1 MTPDAP
7 SRDSTDGRAPRRRV
21 VLDTDLGTDVDDAL
35 ALALLLGSPEVELV
49 GVTTVY
55 GDTDLRARATSR
67 LLELAG
73 VPGPGALL
81 QTGRGLPVRAGA
93 SAPLS
98 GAEVW
103 WAGHEG
109 TLLGDLTTAT
119 TTPPAPGAAAADDAA
134 DWLAATAAAAPGSVD
149 LLAIGPLTGVATA
162 LRRHPELAGHLR
174 SLVVMGGRWDGAL
187 TAEGLVEDEHNLR
200 SDAVA
205 AAEVLT
211 CGAPTLV
218 VGLETTQQVRLEA
231 ADVERIA
238 AAGPLGAALAAQVR
252 QWWEFWDEPWGVPHD
267 PVTALL
273 LVDEPEVLQLGPPGR
288 VSVDERGAVVHVP
301 DPSGTV
307 RVAVGVDA
315 ERAAS
320 AVVRRVL
327 AGCRV
332 RSDGPSGHHGG

>member
-1 MTPDAP
+1 MTTDPV
-7 SRDSTDGRAPRRRV
+7 SRVPRRRV
-21 VLDTDLGTDVDDAL
+21 VLDTDLGSDVDDAL
-35 ALALLLGSPEVELV
+35 ALALLLGSPEVELL

-55 GDTDLRARATSR
+55 GDTALRARATSR

-73 VPGPGALL
+73 VAGPG
-81 QTGRGLPVRAGA
+81 TPGGLPVRAGA
-93 SAPLS
+93 STPLS

-109 TLLGDLTTAT
+109 TLLGDLSTAV
-119 TTPPAPGAAAADDAA
+119 TTPPASGTAVEDDAA
-134 DWLAATAAAAPGSVD
+134 DWLAATAAAAPGEVD

-162 LRRHPELAGHLR
+162 LRRHPELAGQLR

-187 TAEGLVEDEHNLR
+187 TADGLVEDEHNLR

-211 CGAPTLV
+211 CGVPTLV

-231 ADVERIA
+231 GDVERIA
-238 AAGPLGAALAAQVR
+238 ATGPLGAALAAQVR

-273 LVDEPEVLQLGPPGR
+273 LVDEPDVLQLGPPGR
-288 VSVDERGAVVHVP
+288 AGVDSRGAVVHVP
-301 DPSGTV
+301 DPTGTV

-315 ERAAS
+315 ERAAA

-327 AGCRV
+327 AGCARG
-332 RSDGPSGHHGG
+332 SAGTSGHHDG

>member
-1 MTPDAP
+1 VSTSEP
-7 SRDSTDGRAPRRRV
+7 SARRRV

-35 ALALLLGSPEVELV
+35 ALALLLGSPEVELL

-73 VPGPGALL
+73 VPDPGSS
-81 QTGRGLPVRAGA
+81 GGLPVRAGA
-93 SAPLS
+93 STPLS

-119 TTPPAPGAAAADDAA
+119 TTPPAAGAAAADDAA
-134 DWLAATAAAAPGSVD
+134 DWLAATAAAAPGEVD
-149 LLAIGPLTGVATA
+149 LLAIGPLTQVATA
-162 LRRHPELAGHLR
+162 LRRHPRLAGDLR

-187 TAEGLVEDEHNLR
+187 TDEGLVEDEHNLR

-218 VGLETTQQVRLEA
+218 VGLETTQRVRLEA

-238 AAGPLGAALAAQVR
+238 AAGPLGGALAAQVR

-273 LVDEPEVLQLGPPGR
+273 LVEPGVLEIGPPGR
-288 VSVDERGAVVHVP
+288 VEVDGRGAVVHVP
-301 DPSGTV
+301 DPAGTV

-315 ERAAS
+315 ERAAQ

-327 AGCRV
+327 AGCSR
-332 RSDGPSGHHGG
+332 GAEQSGA

>member
-1 MTPDAP
+1 MSSTAP
-7 SRDSTDGRAPRRRV
+7 AADRRRV

-35 ALALLLGSPEVELV
+35 TLALLLGSPEVELV
-49 GVTTVY
+49 GITTVY

-73 VPGPGALL
+73 VPGPGVP
-81 QTGRGLPVRAGA
+81 GGIPVRAGA
-93 SAPLS
+93 PTPLS

-109 TLLGDLTTAT
+109 SLLGDLRTAT
-119 TTPPAPGAAAADDAA
+119 TTPPAPGTSAADDAA
-134 DWLAATAAAAPGSVD
+134 DWLAATAAAAPGEVD

-174 SLVVMGGRWDGAL
+174 SLVLMGGRWDGAR
-187 TAEGLVEDEHNLR
+187 TTDGLLEDEHNLR

-211 CGAPTLV
+211 CGAPTVV
-218 VGLETTQQVRLEA
+218 VGLEITRQVRLEA

-238 AAGPLGAALAAQVR
+238 AAGPLGAVLAAQVR
-252 QWWEFWDEPWGVPHD
+252 QWWEFWDEPWGIPHD

-273 LVDEPEVLQLGPPGR
+273 LVEPGVLELGPPGR
-288 VSVDERGAVVHVP
+288 VDVDERGAVVHVP
-301 DPSGTV
+301 DDRGAV

-315 ERAAS
+315 ERAAA

-327 AGCRV
+327 AGCTASR
-332 RSDGPSGHHGG
+332 P

>member
-1 MTPDAP
+1 M
-7 SRDSTDGRAPRRRV
+7 STSEPYGRRRV

-35 ALALLLGSPEVELV
+35 ALALLLGSPEVDLL

-73 VPGPGALL
+73 APGPGAS
-81 QTGRGLPVRAGA
+81 GGPPVRAGA
-93 SAPLS
+93 STPLS

-119 TTPPAPGAAAADDAA
+119 TTAPAAGAAAADDAA
-134 DWLAATAAAAPGSVD
+134 DWLAATAAAAPGAVD
-149 LLAIGPLTGVATA
+149 LLAIGPLTQVATA
-162 LRRHPELAGHLR
+162 LRRHPELAGQLR

-187 TAEGLVEDEHNLR
+187 SAEGALEDEHNLR

-218 VGLETTQQVRLEA
+218 VGLEVTQQVHLEA

-273 LVDEPEVLQLGPPGR
+273 LVEPDVLELGPPGR
-288 VSVDERGAVVHVP
+288 VEVDGRGAVVHVP
-301 DPSGTV
+301 DPAGTV

-315 ERAAS
+315 ARAAA
-320 AVVRRVL
+320 AVVQRVL
-327 AGCRV
+327 AGCGR
-332 RSDGPSGHHGG
+332 RAGQHGG

>member
-1 MTPDAP
+1 MTAP
-7 SRDSTDGRAPRRRV
+7 TRGARRRV

-35 ALALLLGSPEVELV
+35 ALALLLGSPEVELL

-73 VPGPGALL
+73 VPGPG
-81 QTGRGLPVRAGA
+81 QPGGVPVRAGA
-93 SAPLS
+93 STPLS

-109 TLLGDLTTAT
+109 TLLGDLTTAAT
-119 TTPPAPGAAAADDAA
+119 TTPAPGTSGADDAA
-134 DWLAATAAAAPGSVD
+134 DWLAATAAASPGAVD
-149 LLAIGPLTGVATA
+149 LLAIGPLTQVATA
-162 LRRHPELAGHLR
+162 LRRHPQLAGHLR

-187 TAEGLVEDEHNLR
+187 TADGLVEDEHNLR

-218 VGLETTQQVRLEA
+218 VGLEVTQQVRLEA
-231 ADVERIA
+231 SAVERIA
-238 AAGPLGAALAAQVR
+238 DAGPLGAVLAAQVR

-273 LVDEPEVLQLGPPGR
+273 LLEPDVLELGPPGR
-288 VSVDERGAVVHVP
+288 AEVDGRGAVVHVP
-301 DPSGTV
+301 DPAGTV

-315 ERAAS
+315 ARAA
-320 AVVRRVL
+320 AVVERRVL
-327 AGCRV
+327 AGCR
-332 RSDGPSGHHGG
+332 RAEGPEGT

>member
-1 MTPDAP
+1 MTA
-7 SRDSTDGRAPRRRV
+7 SARGARRRV

-35 ALALLLGSPEVELV
+35 ALALLLGSPEVELL

-55 GDTDLRARATSR
+55 GDTGLRARATSR

-73 VPGPGALL
+73 VPGPAAPG
-81 QTGRGLPVRAGA
+81 GLPVRAGA
-93 SAPLS
+93 AAPLS
-98 GAEVW
+98 GAPVW

-119 TTPPAPGAAAADDAA
+119 TTPPAPGRSAAEDAA
-134 DWLAATAAAAPGSVD
+134 DWLAATAASAPGGVD
-149 LLAIGPLTGVATA
+149 LLAIGPLTQVATA
-162 LRRHPELAGHLR
+162 LRHHPELASHLR

-187 TAEGLVEDEHNLR
+187 TPEGLLEDEHNLR

-211 CGAPTLV
+211 SGATTLV
-218 VGLETTQQVRLEA
+218 VGLEVTQQVRLELG
-231 ADVERIA
+231 DVERIA

-273 LVDEPEVLQLGPPGR
+273 LVQPELLELGPPGR
-288 VSVDERGAVVHVP
+288 VEVDDRGAVVHHP
-301 DPSGTV
+301 DPAGTV
-307 RVAVGVDA
+307 RVALGVDA
-315 ERAAS
+315 ERAAA

-327 AGCRV
+327 AGCHRA
-332 RSDGPSGHHGG
+332 GGRERA

>member
-1 MTPDAP
+1 M
-7 SRDSTDGRAPRRRV
+7 STDAGAPGRRV

-35 ALALLLGSPEVELV
+35 ALALLLGSPEVELL

-73 VPGPGALL
+73 VPGPGAP
-81 QTGRGLPVRAGA
+81 GGLPVRAGA

-119 TTPPAPGAAAADDAA
+119 TTAPAPGSAAADDAA
-134 DWLAATAAAAPGSVD
+134 DWLAATAAAAPGAVD

-162 LRRHPELAGHLR
+162 LRRHPELARHLR

-187 TAEGLVEDEHNLR
+187 TADGLLEDEHNLR

-211 CGAPTLV
+211 CGAQTLV
-218 VGLETTQQVRLEA
+218 VGLEVTQRVRLEA
-231 ADVERIA
+231 GDVERIA

-267 PVTALL
+267 PVTALVL
-273 LVDEPEVLQLGPPGR
+273 LEPDVLQLGPPGR
-288 VSVDERGAVVHVP
+288 VEVDGRGAVVHVP
-301 DPSGTV
+301 DPAGTV

-315 ERAAS
+315 QRAAE

-327 AGCRV
+327 AGCR
-332 RSDGPSGHHGG
+332 RSAEQERA

>member
-1 MTPDAP
+1 
-7 SRDSTDGRAPRRRV
+7 
-21 VLDTDLGTDVDDAL
+21 
-35 ALALLLGSPEVELV
+35 
-49 GVTTVY
+49 
-55 GDTDLRARATSR
+55 
-67 LLELAG
+67 
-73 VPGPGALL
+73 
-81 QTGRGLPVRAGA
+81 
-93 SAPLS
+93 
-98 GAEVW
+98 
-103 WAGHEG
+103 
-109 TLLGDLTTAT
+109 
-119 TTPPAPGAAAADDAA
+119 
-134 DWLAATAAAAPGSVD
+134 
-149 LLAIGPLTGVATA
+149 
-162 LRRHPELAGHLR
+162 
-174 SLVVMGGRWDGAL
+174 MGGRWDGAL

-273 LVDEPEVLQLGPPGR
+273 LVDEPDVLQLGPPGR

-307 RVAVGVDA
+307 RVAVAVDA

-332 RSDGPSGHHGG
+332 RSDGPWGHHGG